1 MAMMQQVILLEANK
15 GNKHG
20 HYGKGAERPIFP
32 LCLKQDAVC
41 AIMHESH
48 NAHLHV
54 AHGNVTEPGDG
65 PMGRAPGD
73 HT

>member
-1 MAMMQQVILLEANK
+1 MAMMQKVIFLEANK

-20 HYGKGAERPIFP
+20 YDGKGSERPIFP
-32 LCLKQDAVC
+32 LCLKQDAVR

-48 NAHLHV
+48 NTHLYI

-65 PMGRAPGD
+65 PMGRVPGD
-73 HT
+73 RA